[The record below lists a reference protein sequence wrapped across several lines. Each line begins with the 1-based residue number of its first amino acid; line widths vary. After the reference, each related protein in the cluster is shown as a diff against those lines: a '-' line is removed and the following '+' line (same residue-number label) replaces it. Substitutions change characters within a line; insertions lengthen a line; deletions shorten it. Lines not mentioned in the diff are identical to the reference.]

1 MDKIIEISNL
11 SKTYGE
17 IVAVNGVQFSVPPG
31 EIFGYLG
38 PNGAGKTTTI
48 RMIMNFLTPS
58 GGEIRVFGMNS
69 SKEYLQIHKR
79 IGYMNSDMKLYE
91 HLTGN
96 EMLLFLS
103 NLRGG
108 VDKDNVERLSEK
120 LDIDLSLKI
129 RNLSRGNKQK
139 IALIQAFMHRPELV
153 ILDEPSNGLDPLMQ
167 QQFNEIVKQSIA
179 DGSTVFLSSHILPEV
194 EVLCDRVAIIKDGVL
209 VAEERV
215 DVLKK
220 NSVQKF
226 EIIFSVK
233 PPENI
238 FQQVRG
244 ISNISIDD
252 RVLTCSIIGA
262 IDPFIKEAANF
273 DVQSFKSFETDLE
286 DIFLSF
292 YKGSK
297 PK

>member
-1 MDKIIEISNL
+1 MDEIIEISNL
-11 SKTYGE
+11 TKHYGE
-17 IVAVNGVQFSVPPG
+17 TVAVNEVEFSVPRG

-48 RMIMNFLTPS
+48 RMIMNFLKPTS
-58 GGEIRVFGMNS
+58 GEIRVFGMDS
-69 SKEYLQIHKR
+69 SKEYPQIHKR

-103 NLRGG
+103 NLRAG
-108 VDKDNVERLSEK
+108 VYKDNVERLSQK
-120 LDIDLSLKI
+120 LDIDLSLQI

-139 IALIQAFMHRPELV
+139 IALIQAFMHRPELI
-153 ILDEPSNGLDPLMQ
+153 ILDEPSTGLDPLMQ
-167 QQFNEIVKQSIA
+167 QQFNDIVKESVS

-194 EVLCDRVAIIKDGVL
+194 EVLCDRVAIIKDGFL
-209 VAEERV
+209 ITEERV

-226 EIIFSVK
+226 EIIFSVN

-238 FQQVRG
+238 FQQVQG
-244 ISNISIDD
+244 ISNISIDH
-252 RVLTCSIIGA
+252 RVVTCSLIGS
-262 IDPFIKEAANF
+262 IDPLIQEAANF
-273 DVQSFKSFETDLE
+273 DVEAFKSFETDLE
-286 DIFLSF
+286 DIFLSY
-292 YKGSK
+292 YKASERK
-297 PK
+297 

>member
-11 SKTYGE
+11 TKHYGE
-17 IVAVNGVQFSVPPG
+17 TVAVNEVEFSVPGG

-48 RMIMNFLTPS
+48 RMIMNFLKPTS
-58 GGEIRVFGMNS
+58 GEIRVFGMDP
-69 SKEYLQIHKR
+69 SKEYPQIHKR

-103 NLRGG
+103 NLREG
-108 VDKDNVERLSEK
+108 VYKDNVERLSQK
-120 LDIDLSLKI
+120 LDIDLSLQI

-139 IALIQAFMHRPELV
+139 IALIQAFMHRPELI
-153 ILDEPSNGLDPLMQ
+153 ILDEPSTGLDPLMQ
-167 QQFNEIVKQSIA
+167 QQFNEIVKQARS

-194 EVLCDRVAIIKDGVL
+194 EALCDRVAIIKDGFL
-209 VAEERV
+209 ITEERV

-226 EIIFSVK
+226 EITFSVN

-238 FQQVRG
+238 FQQVQG

-252 RVLTCSIIGA
+252 RVVTCSLVGA
-262 IDPFIKEAANF
+262 IDPLIKEAANF
-273 DVQSFKSFETDLE
+273 DVEAFKSFETDLE
-286 DIFLSF
+286 DIFLSY
-292 YKGSK
+292 YKGSERK
-297 PK
+297 

>member
-17 IVAVNGVQFSVPPG
+17 IVAVNGVEFSVPRG

-58 GGEIRVFGMNS
+58 KGEIRVFGMNS

-79 IGYMNSDMKLYE
+79 IGYMNSDMKFYE

-194 EVLCDRVAIIKDGVL
+194 EALCDRVAIIKEGVL

-252 RVLTCSIIGA
+252 RVVTCSIIGV

-273 DVQSFKSFETDLE
+273 DVESFKSFETDLE

-292 YKGSK
+292 YKGSE

>member
-1 MDKIIEISNL
+1 MDEIIEISNL
-11 SKTYGE
+11 TKHYGE
-17 IVAVNGVQFSVPPG
+17 TVAVNEVEFSVPRG

-48 RMIMNFLTPS
+48 RMIMNFLKPTS
-58 GGEIRVFGMNS
+58 GEIRVFGMDS
-69 SKEYLQIHKR
+69 SKEYPQIHKR

-108 VDKDNVERLSEK
+108 VYKDNVERLSQK
-120 LDIDLSLKI
+120 LDIDLSLQI

-139 IALIQAFMHRPELV
+139 IALIQAFMHRPELI
-153 ILDEPSNGLDPLMQ
+153 ILDEPSTGLDPLMQ
-167 QQFNEIVKQSIA
+167 QQFNDIVKESVS

-194 EVLCDRVAIIKDGVL
+194 EVLCDRVAIIKDGFL
-209 VAEERV
+209 ITEERV

-226 EIIFSVK
+226 EIIFSVN

-238 FQQVRG
+238 FQQVQG
-244 ISNISIDD
+244 ISNISIDHK
-252 RVLTCSIIGA
+252 VVT
-262 IDPFIKEAANF
+262 
-273 DVQSFKSFETDLE
+273 
-286 DIFLSF
+286 
-292 YKGSK
+292 
-297 PK
+297 